1 MTFIET
7 TLPATLTLVFKG
19 DDELYT
25 CLLTAIEDVNAD
37 ADTCVLVCEEL
48 LPHTARFT
56 MPYSMLNASAVHL
69 DTGIHLFL
77 SSDEAEAYVQEQK
90 ASQG

>member
-25 CLLTAIEDVNAD
+25 CQLTAIEDVNAD

-56 MPYSMLNASAVHL
+56 MPYSMLNSSAGHL
-69 DTGIHLFL
+69 DTCIHLFL
-77 SSDEAEAYVQEQK
+77 SSCKAESCV
-90 ASQG
+90 